1 MIKKKEEKVVLPELS
16 SAMINDLSVPGQEP
30 SRGLVGRA
38 SDAFR
43 GFFAD
48 LDGADGFKIHQKTE
62 LSDEELREINKLYLL
77 GKVFHIKYMDEFLN
91 GFMRLRVSKDRKG
104 RSEFL
109 QALVS
114 AAQLD
119 LAETKVENQL
129 ETQQG
134 RSGFSLIRKP

>member
-1 MIKKKEEKVVLPELS
+1 MIKEKKKVVLPELS
-16 SAMINDLSVPGQEP
+16 SAIINDLSVPGQDP
-30 SRGLVGRA
+30 LSKGFVGRA

-48 LDGADGFKIHQKTE
+48 LDDASGFKIHQKTE
-62 LSDEELREINKLYLL
+62 LSDEEIREINKLDLL
-77 GKVFHIKYMDEFLN
+77 GKVFHIKHMDDFLN
-91 GFMRLRVSKDRKG
+91 GFMRLRVSKQRKG
-104 RSEFL
+104 RTEFL

-129 ETQQG
+129 EGQG
-134 RSGFSLIRKP
+134 RAGFSLIRKP